1 MPNVYQFTG
10 VSSSNYIQQ
19 INADSTVFD
28 VAVKNGIKFLAGNSD
43 TTGAIWDGS
52 QAIEITIPTLT
63 DLVQDPI
70 RFAGTVGSDG
80 QAKTSGGNV
89 FTPAKGDLVYIT
101 ANCTFAGQVCEA
113 GDMAVYDGSAWRII
127 QGENQVSIA
136 APIAEGAAPVYLT
149 GTLQDVLTVE
159 GSTLKLAIDYAD
171 VLAKIKVTKNAVATL
186 SLENASVVIPSM
198 RVALSKGTDGGL
210 DISKAESIDLPTAL
224 ADGAVTIS
232 EKVLVPGDFTW
243 DAGSLPEI
251 SMNASAIN
259 VSLSHSLSIG
269 KVNATDGATGDYVTS
284 VVAIKSVS
292 LAEGSASDN
301 SLTYVSGLVAASG
314 KSFVSGIHAWT
325 NADGEN
331 AADFEVP
338 GAVSAAA
345 SANTFVSGLSAAGES
360 GDLVSSITVG
370 AVTVGEGSALLTG
383 TTSGSNEFVK
393 TVTFGN
399 AVEDTAASWF
409 FSGLGSE
416 GASGDVVTSVSVG
429 ATSLIADAN
438 SSFKAN
444 AMVAAS
450 VNDHVLS
457 FSTAAFMT
465 PVALSKAA
473 DDIKFKAF
481 TKSGVKLSGFDST
494 SDSFTK
500 GGISQANTEISFKSI
515 LTKAVEL
522 TQGAAVKFYLDK
534 DEEHNYT
541 AGVAYKKIST
551 VDAEI
556 TKNSPKLEN
565 TTITAA
571 IPADTVA
578 VGLNA
583 GSLPSWSAGTATGT
597 LTGSV
602 GTALTTSSYDWL
614 GIDSTK
620 QAAVSIPG
628 SYTLVSDSS
637 VAGLDVA
644 AASTY
649 SVANGTVTIA
659 AGEFVTDVYV
669 DDSVAGVK
677 TVAPVEPV
685 QP

>member
-1 MPNVYQFTG
+1 MVRMP
-10 VSSSNYIQQ
+10 
-19 INADSTVFD
+19 
-28 VAVKNGIKFLAGNSD
+28 L
-43 TTGAIWDGS
+43 
-52 QAIEITIPTLT
+52 
-63 DLVQDPI
+63 
-70 RFAGTVGSDG
+70 
-80 QAKTSGGNV
+80 
-89 FTPAKGDLVYIT
+89 
-101 ANCTFAGQVCEA
+101 
-113 GDMAVYDGSAWRII
+113 
-127 QGENQVSIA
+127 
-136 APIAEGAAPVYLT
+136 
-149 GTLQDVLTVE
+149 
-159 GSTLKLAIDYAD
+159 TLK
-171 VLAKIKVTKNAVATL
+171 
-186 SLENASVVIPSM
+186 
-198 RVALSKGTDGGL
+198 
-210 DISKAESIDLPTAL
+210 
-224 ADGAVTIS
+224 
-232 EKVLVPGDFTW
+232 
-243 DAGSLPEI
+243 
-251 SMNASAIN
+251 
-259 VSLSHSLSIG
+259 
-269 KVNATDGATGDYVTS
+269 
-284 VVAIKSVS
+284 
-292 LAEGSASDN
+292 
-301 SLTYVSGLVAASG
+301 
-314 KSFVSGIHAWT
+314 
-325 NADGEN
+325 
-331 AADFEVP
+331 
-338 GAVSAAA
+338 AAA

>member
-10 VSSSNYIQQ
+10 VSSVNYIQQ

-43 TTGAIWDGS
+43 TTGAIWDGT

-80 QAKTSGGNV
+80 QAKTSGGNT

-101 ANCTFAGQVCEA
+101 ANCTFNGQVCEA
-113 GDMAVYDGSAWRII
+113 GDMAVYDGTDWRII

-136 APIAEGAAPVYLT
+136 APVAEGAAPVYLT
-149 GTLQDVLTVE
+149 GTLQNVLTVE
-159 GSTLKLAIDYAD
+159 GTTLKLAIDYAD
-171 VLAKIKVTKNAVATL
+171 VLAKTKVTKNALATL
-186 SLENASVVIPSM
+186 ELENASVVVPSM
-198 RVALSKGTDGGL
+198 HVGLSKSADGGL

-224 ADGAVTIS
+224 ADGDVTIS
-232 EKVLVPGDFTW
+232 EKVLVASDFSW
-243 DAGSLPEI
+243 DAGSLPSI

-269 KVNATDGATGDYVTS
+269 KVNSTDGTTGDYVTS

-301 SLTYVSGLVAASG
+301 SLTYVSGLVAATG

-325 NADGEN
+325 SADAEDP
-331 AADFEVP
+331 ADFEVP
-338 GAVSAAA
+338 GAVSAVA

-370 AVTVGEGSALLTG
+370 AVTVGAGSDVLTG
-383 TTSGSNEFVK
+383 LSGGGSSVI
-393 TVTFGN
+393 TAVDFGSV
-399 AVEDTAASWF
+399 VEDTSANWF

-416 GASGDVVTSVSVG
+416 GTTGDVVTSVSVG

-438 SSFKAN
+438 SSFKSN
-444 AMVAAS
+444 AIVSAS

-473 DDIKFKAF
+473 DDIKLKSF
-481 TKSGVKLSGFDST
+481 TKSGAKLSGTSATST
-494 SDSFTK
+494 DFTT
-500 GGISQANTEISFKSI
+500 GGINQAATSISYKSI

-541 AGVAYKKIST
+541 AGISYKKIST
-551 VDAEI
+551 VDADI

-565 TTITAA
+565 TTISAA
-571 IPADTVA
+571 IPAETVA
-578 VGLNA
+578 VGLSA
-583 GSLPSWSAGTATGT
+583 GTLPSWSAGTATGT
-597 LTGSV
+597 LTGTV
-602 GTALTTSSYDWL
+602 GTSLTTSSYNWL
-614 GIDSTK
+614 GVDSSK
-620 QAAVSIPG
+620 QSAVSIPG
-628 SYTLVSDSS
+628 AYTLVSDSAA
-637 VAGLDVA
+637 AGLDVA

-649 SVANGTVTIA
+649 SVADGTVTIA

-669 DDSVAGVK
+669 NDSVAGIK
-677 TVAPVEPV
+677 TA
-685 QP
+685 

>member
-1 MPNVYQFTG
+1 MPNIYQFTG

-19 INADSTVFD
+19 INADSTIFD
-28 VAVKNGIKFLAGNSD
+28 VAVKNGIKFFAGNSD
-43 TTGAIWDGS
+43 DTGAIWDGT

-80 QAKTSGGNV
+80 TPKNAGGNT

-101 ANCTFAGQVCEA
+101 ADCTFQGEACEA
-113 GDMAVYDGSAWRII
+113 GDMAVYDGTNWRII
-127 QGENQVSIA
+127 QGENQVEIA
-136 APIAEGAAPVYLT
+136 APVSEGAAPVRLT

-171 VLAKIKVTKNAVATL
+171 VLAKTKVTKNALATL
-186 SLENASVVIPSM
+186 DLENATVEVLSM
-198 RVALSKGTDGGL
+198 RVALSKEADGGL

-232 EKVLVPGDFTW
+232 EKVLVPNDFTW
-243 DAGSLPEI
+243 DAGALPEI

-259 VSLSHSLSIG
+259 LSLSHSLSIG

-292 LAEGSASDN
+292 LADGSASDN

-314 KSFVSGIHAWT
+314 KSFVSGVHAWT
-325 NADGEN
+325 SADGEN
-331 AADFEVP
+331 PADFEVP
-338 GAVSAAA
+338 GAVSAA
-345 SANTFVSGLSAAGES
+345 SANNTFVSGLSAEAAS
-360 GDLVSSITVG
+360 GDVVSSITVG
-370 AVTVGEGSALLTG
+370 AVTVGTGSALLTG

-393 TVTFGN
+393 SVTFGS

-416 GASGDVVTSVSVG
+416 AASGDVVTSVSVG

-438 SSFKAN
+438 SSFKSN
-444 AMVAAS
+444 AIVSAS
-450 VNDHVLS
+450 VSDHVLS
-457 FSTAAFMT
+457 FNTGAFMT
-465 PVALSKAA
+465 PVALSKVA
-473 DDIKFKAF
+473 DDIKFKTF
-481 TKSGVKLSGFDST
+481 TKTGVKLSGFDST
-494 SDSFTK
+494 SDSFTT
-500 GGISQANTEISFKSI
+500 GGINQADTAISYKSV
-515 LTKAVEL
+515 LSKAVEL

-551 VDAEI
+551 VDADI

-565 TTITAA
+565 TTISAA

-597 LTGSV
+597 LTGTV
-602 GTALTTSSYDWL
+602 GTSLTTSAYNWL
-614 GIDSTK
+614 GVDSSK
-620 QAAVSIPG
+620 QSAVSIPG
-628 SYTLVSDSS
+628 AYTLVSDSS

-649 SVANGTVTIA
+649 SVAAGTVDIP

-669 DDSVAGVK
+669 NDSVAGVK
-677 TVAPVEPV
+677 ANS
-685 QP
+685 